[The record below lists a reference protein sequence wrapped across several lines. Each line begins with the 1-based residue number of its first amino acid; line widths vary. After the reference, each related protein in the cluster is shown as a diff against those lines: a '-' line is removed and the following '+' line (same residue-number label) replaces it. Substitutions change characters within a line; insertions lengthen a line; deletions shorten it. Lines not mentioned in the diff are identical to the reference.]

1 MGDSPEAV
9 SVAGFSCAVG
19 DKCHGVTAGRGR
31 SPDGHKAGSDF
42 RLLLIPFHA
51 VVFDNV
57 DHLHHQAVF
66 RFHAVADSHRLTH
79 GKMLH
84 ILKDTTPQTGNINA
98 DVGHVVL
105 TKQLLNLCRLPFPVH
120 SLPVEYAQH
129 AKFFAS
135 HDRRRD
141 NHEGGCVPAACRVIA
156 CPHFT
161 IAEWPWQVFVM
172 ILPDNGAYLS
182 PVNAI
187 HYLAE
192 RLAGTGGN
200 TDVVIMMVTG
210 QTHEN
215 FMKGL
220 NSLVDVFP
228 APAFTQ
234 VRRLAES
241 AATLATEK
249 MQIPAKAG
257 AGLPVAIPLSVPT
270 SRAALSA
277 AAISEAQKAA
287 GAGFSLDGLKQQL
300 GEFTQLRD
308 SLINDVASGLA
319 DLQGKS
325 ARAWVFT
332 ASGDTAATLLALVKD
347 IPQPSAVYTAAIMLA
362 GKNLD
367 GIRGMIHD
375 VDPDTGA

>member
-1 MGDSPEAV
+1 MTLSEKQQLFTIM
-9 SVAGFSCAVG
+9 VANLIHWAEE
-19 DKCHGVTAGRGR
+19 HGY
-31 SPDGHKAGSDF
+31 
-42 RLLLIPFHA
+42 
-51 VVFDNV
+51 
-57 DHLHHQAVF
+57 
-66 RFHAVADSHRLTH
+66 RLTF
-79 GKMLH
+79 GEAYR
-84 ILKDTTPQTGNINA
+84 TPEQAALNA
-98 DVGHVVL
+98 
-105 TKQLLNLCRLPFPVH
+105 K
-120 SLPVEYAQH
+120 
-129 AKFFAS
+129 
-135 HDRRRD
+135 
-141 NHEGGCVPAACRVIA
+141 
-156 CPHFT
+156 
-161 IAEWPWQVFVM
+161 
-172 ILPDNGAYLS
+172 
-182 PVNAI
+182 
-187 HYLAE
+187 
-192 RLAGTGGN
+192 
-200 TDVVIMMVTG
+200 
-210 QTHEN
+210 
-215 FMKGL
+215 KGSGIT
-220 NSLVDVFP
+220 NSLH
-228 APAFTQ
+228 
-234 VRRLAES
+234 RRLAES